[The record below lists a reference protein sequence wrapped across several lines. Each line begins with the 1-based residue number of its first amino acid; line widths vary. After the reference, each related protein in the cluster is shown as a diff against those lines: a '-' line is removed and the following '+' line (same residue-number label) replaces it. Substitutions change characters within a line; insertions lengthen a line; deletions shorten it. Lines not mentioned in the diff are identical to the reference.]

1 MYIHLLYNFMIYL
14 FMNDC
19 KECCSVPLL
28 HFSVSVFLSWAF
40 HNKAFMKRWIVAS
53 SLISK
58 FLNEERES

>member
-1 MYIHLLYNFMIYL
+1 
-14 FMNDC
+14 MNDC

-28 HFSVSVFLSWAF
+28 HFSVSVFLSSAF

-58 FLNEERES
+58 FLNEDRES